1 MLKYWQEIQNNT
13 KYHSVFSYK
22 NFSPWSDDNLA
33 HPPYCKLL
41 RMNHETLINI

>member
-1 MLKYWQEIQNNT
+1 MENYQIILKYWQEIQNNT

-33 HPPYCKLL
+33 HSHIVNCCV
-41 RMNHETLINI
+41 